1 MAIDLVTQFLPYVD
15 EQFTAES
22 KISLITNKDF
32 DFTGSKTVKIY
43 KINTSKMNDYDRDG
57 EGKYVFSRYG
67 SIANLSGTTQE
78 FTLSKDRSFTFA
90 IDKLDKDE
98 TMNNLETA
106 SALARQNR
114 EVIIPEVDKYT
125 IEKIIAGAGTKA
137 EKKLTATN
145 IYDEILNANTIL
157 DNNLVPD
164 GNRYLLVTPDVY
176 LLIKKNKDFILSTD
190 VGQEMKVKGVIASI
204 DGLTVVKVPKIVVP
218 ENFGFLLVH
227 PCATVAPV
235 KLQDYKVHQDPPGI
249 NGNLVEGRFCYDAF
263 VLDNKKMAIYYNKM
277 GA

>member
-145 IYDEILNANTIL
+145 IYDEILNANTVL

-204 DGLTVVKVPKIVVP
+204 DGLTVIKVPKIVVT
-218 ENFGFLLVH
+218 EDFGFLLVH